1 MAVALSLDNVFI
13 ANLANAH
20 VLLGFFHGSY
30 GIGTFRESFLVCT
43 LLI

>member
-1 MAVALSLDNVFI
+1 MIDRFFITGFGMAVALSLDNVFI

-30 GIGTFRESFLVCT
+30 GIGTV
-43 LLI
+43 